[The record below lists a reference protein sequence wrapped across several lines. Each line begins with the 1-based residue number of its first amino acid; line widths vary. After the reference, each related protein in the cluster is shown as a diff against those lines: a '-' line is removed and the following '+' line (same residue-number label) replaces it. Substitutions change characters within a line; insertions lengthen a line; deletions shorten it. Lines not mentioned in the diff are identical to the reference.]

1 MTTLRKLSAVRLNKI
16 IDETQAE
23 LTRRKNINA
32 ATVKIPS
39 ILRNTKLIF
48 KILT

>member
-1 MTTLRKLSAVRLNKI
+1 MTTLRKLSAAQINKI

-23 LTRRKNINA
+23 LTCRKNIDA
-32 ATVKIPS
+32 ATVEIPS